1 MLKRNAKNII
11 LIIICLIMFLPMTQS
26 VLNLFPEKDL
36 AGVPKPQSAP
46 GFSMNDWFA
55 GIFQQNFDNAVNENI
70 GFRNSLIRL
79 KNQVDY
85 SVFRKSNAIGV
96 IVGKN
101 RNIFEWDYIRAY
113 IGRDFIGEKT
123 IEKKISRT
131 LFLQNELK
139 KKGVD
144 LILVFEPGKASF
156 QPEDIP
162 ARYRPSSR
170 SISNYDYMRQ
180 YSDSVGLKYLDL
192 NQFFLQMKDTIKY
205 PLIPRGGTH
214 WSVYSTKLAVDTLI
228 RYIEKYRGID
238 MPNMIF
244 QKINTSKLAKDTDN
258 DLYTIMNLI
267 REPRKE
273 VFAYPVIDFDK
284 SEDHVLPRVMS
295 IGDSFYLNILSS
307 GILKRIFSNRL
318 FYYYFGDVYTEK
330 EELKRVQ
337 DYDLLEEVESQ
348 DIIMIMI
355 TERFLYKY
363 SWGFIDQLYELLTG
377 EIDYKNL
384 YYYENRIR
392 SDYKWFDNLVKSA
405 SNRGISTEE
414 FIRDNAKYLVYQD
427 NLKAKQGNNLETYI
441 KRIRNDSAWLEQV
454 RQKAINKNISLDSML
469 NLDARWLM
477 DKAGLS
483 K

>member
-1 MLKRNAKNII
+1 
-11 LIIICLIMFLPMTQS
+11 MFLPLAQS
-26 VLNLFPEKDL
+26 ILKIIPEKDL
-36 AGVPKPQSAP
+36 AGVPKPKSVPA
-46 GFSMNDWFA
+46 FSMNDWFS

-79 KNQVDY
+79 KNQLDY
-85 SVFRKSNAIGV
+85 SVFRKTNASGV
-96 IVGKN
+96 IVGRN
-101 RNIFEWDYIRAY
+101 RSIFEWDYIRAY
-113 IGRDFIGEKT
+113 IGRDFIGKKT

-131 LFLQNELK
+131 LYLQKELK

-156 QPEDIP
+156 LPEDIP
-162 ARYRPSSR
+162 ARYRPASK
-170 SISNYDYMRQ
+170 SISNYDYMRHC
-180 YSDSVGLKYLDL
+180 SDSVGLKYLDL
-192 NQFFLQMKDTIKY
+192 NQFLIQMKDTIKY
-205 PLIPRGGTH
+205 PLFPRGGTH
-214 WSVYSTKLAVDTLI
+214 WSVYSTKLVVDTLI
-228 RYIEKYRGID
+228 RYIEEYRGID

-244 QKINTSKLAKDTDN
+244 QKINTSKVPKDTDN
-258 DLYTIMNLI
+258 DLYRIMNLI
-267 REPRKE
+267 KDPQKE
-273 VFAYPVIDFDK
+273 IFAYPVIAFDK

-307 GILKRIFSNRL
+307 GMLKRIFSNRL

-337 DYDLLEEVESQ
+337 DYNLLEEVESQ
-348 DIIMIMI
+348 DIVMIMI

-363 SWGFIDQLYELLTG
+363 CWGFVDQLYEIMSG

-384 YYYENRIR
+384 YFYENRIR
-392 SDYKWFDNLVKSA
+392 SDYKWFDNLVDIA

-427 NLKAKQGNNLETYI
+427 NLKSKESNNLENYI
-441 KRIRNDSAWLEQV
+441 QRIRSDSVWLKQV
-454 RQKAINKNISLDSML
+454 RQKAINKNISLDSMIR
-469 NLDARWLM
+469 LDAQWLM
-477 DKAGLS
+477 DKARLS